1 MKKHYLL
8 FASHSYAYS
17 IMRPLQE
24 EIRRRGDLVAWY
36 LEDTCPD
43 MLQPDEVRMHS
54 IDEVMAYNPIAV
66 FAPGNWIYD
75 FFPGVKVAVFHGYP
89 INKRAQKKDDHFT
102 IRGWFDIYCT
112 QGESSTRNFK
122 KLEEKHRFFKVYET
136 GWCKVDDFFKEEA
149 EPQTSK
155 EHPTIL
161 YGTTFTKGI
170 SSAERLLPYIEKI
183 ASKKNWKWILTFHPK
198 LNDAQLIADYE
209 AMAKRHDNV
218 IFTRVINGAETFR
231 KTDVLL
237 CDSSSIII
245 EYMLFDKPVV
255 TFRNINPGNHL
266 LDVQNE
272 EDIEYAIE
280 TALTHPPQLIEN
292 IHSYAS
298 YHESHRDGKNCARIL
313 DAVDDFIANY
323 KGRIKKKPLNLI
335 RKLKLRWKL
344 KKFYPL

>member
-43 MLQPDEVRMHS
+43 MLQPDEARMHS

-66 FAPGNWIYD
+66 FASGNWIYD
-75 FFPGVKVAVFHGYP
+75 FFPGVKVGVFHGYP
-89 INKRAQKKDDHFT
+89 MKKRIEKIDDHFT

-112 QGESSTRNFK
+112 QGESSTPYFTYLEKKHKYFK
-122 KLEEKHRFFKVYET
+122 IYET
-136 GWCKVDDFFKEEA
+136 GWCKIDSFFDKTATEE
-149 EPQTSK
+149 K
-155 EHPTIL
+155 HDVPTIL
-161 YGTTFTKGI
+161 YSPTFTKGI
-170 SSAERLLPYIEKI
+170 SSAWDILPAIEKI
-183 ASKKNWKWILTFHPK
+183 ADTRPWKWIITFHPK
-198 LNDAQLIADYE
+198 LTDPELLEKYHKLADT
-209 AMAKRHDNV
+209 HQNV
-218 IFTRVINGAETFR
+218 EFRKINKGIETFR
-231 KTDVLL
+231 DSDIML
-237 CDSSSIII
+237 CDSSSIIV
-245 EYMLFDKPVV
+245 EYLMLDKPVV
-255 TFRNINPGNHL
+255 TYRNTHPGDFL
-266 LDVQNE
+266 LDVDKL
-272 EDIEYAIE
+272 EDIEPALERALQHPKELMEAIHKY
-280 TALTHPPQLIEN
+280 TA
-292 IHSYAS
+292 